1 VRREFFESAQKARQ
15 MNDSTPPGPRGQW
28 GGLNHLRAIRA
39 DFRAFAHSLHQQY
52 GDVVTYRVLG
62 QPVYQFASPA
72 LAHEV
77 LVEKARSLQKPD
89 NQKRAFGRIIG
100 NNLFTS
106 DGDPWV
112 ARRRLLGPL
121 FLPQSIDRY
130 REIVLRQAAHE
141 FDQLSEGEVN
151 VSLTAN
157 TIALLSVAE
166 SLFGARIQA
175 QSRKFLEVATRLQ
188 AAVTRQILSPMLM
201 PLWMP
206 TSDNRTIRDS
216 LRFFHGMISALIAEH
231 RQSTSERPTLLA
243 ALLSA
248 TDSEDGTRL
257 SDQEA
262 MDEALTMLLA
272 GSDTTAAA
280 LSWSAYLLAK
290 YPDIQ
295 NQLRSDVNR
304 ITGGGSLTAE
314 HAGVLRL
321 AERVFKE
328 SLRLYP
334 PAIAIARQAAEPV
347 VIGGVE
353 VPRGAL
359 VFVIVYSI
367 HHDPRWFPAPEVFDP
382 HRFGPPSESAI
393 PEHAYLPFGLGPRA
407 CIGRRFAMM
416 EGPLVLAD
424 MVRRFEFRLIESLA
438 EPELETQLSLHPR
451 NGLRLEFKRCTVN

>member
-1 VRREFFESAQKARQ
+1 MK
-15 MNDSTPPGPRGQW
+15 DWKPPGPRGQW

-39 DFRAFAHSLHQQY
+39 DFREFAHSLHRQY

-77 LVEKARSLQKPD
+77 LVEKAKSLYKPD

-106 DGDPWV
+106 DGEQWV

-121 FLPQSIDRY
+121 FSPQAIGRY
-130 REIVLRQAAHE
+130 RQIVLRQAADV
-141 FDQLSEGEVN
+141 FDRLSEGEVN
-151 VSLTAN
+151 VSQTTN

-166 SLFGARIQA
+166 SLFGARIHE
-175 QSRKFLEVATRLQ
+175 QSRRFLEVATRLQ
-188 AAVTRQILSPMLM
+188 GAVTRQILSPFLL

-206 TSDNRTIRDS
+206 TGDNRTIRDS
-216 LRFFHGMISALIAEH
+216 LTFFHEMISSLIADH
-231 RQSTSERPTLLA
+231 RQSSQAPPTLLA

-248 TDSEDGTRL
+248 TDTVDGTRL
-257 SDQEA
+257 SDREA

-280 LSWSAYLLAK
+280 LSWSAFLLAK
-290 YPDIQ
+290 HPEMQ
-295 NQLRSDVNR
+295 HQLRLEVHR
-304 ITGGGSLTAE
+304 TAAGGSLNAE
-314 HAGVLRL
+314 HAGDLLL
-321 AERVFKE
+321 AEQVFKE

-347 VIGGVE
+347 VIGGVR

-382 HRFGPPSESAI
+382 QRFGPLAESAI
-393 PEHAYLPFGLGPRA
+393 PENAYLPFGLGPRA

-416 EGPLVLAD
+416 EGPLVLAE
-424 MVRRFEFRLIESLA
+424 MVRRFDFRLIESSV

-451 NGLRLEFKRCTVN
+451 NGLRLQLSRRTVG

>member
-1 VRREFFESAQKARQ
+1 
-15 MNDSTPPGPRGQW
+15 M
-28 GGLNHLRAIRA
+28 NHLRAIRS
-39 DFRAFAHSLHQQY
+39 DFREFAHSLHRQY

-62 QPVYQFASPA
+62 QPVYQFSSPA

-77 LVEKARSLQKPD
+77 LVEKSRSLHKPD

-106 DGDPWV
+106 DGEQWV

-121 FLPQSIDRY
+121 FLPQSIDQY
-130 REIVLRQAAHE
+130 REIVLRQAAAVFE
-141 FDQLSEGEVN
+141 QLGEGEVN
-151 VSLTAN
+151 VSQVAN

-166 SLFGARIQA
+166 SLFGARITE
-175 QSRKFLEVATRLQ
+175 QSGEFLAVATRLQ
-188 AAVTRQILSPMLM
+188 GAVARQIQSPFLL

-206 TSDNRTIRDS
+206 TRDNRTIRES
-216 LRFFHGMISALIAEH
+216 LTFFRGMITSLIVDH
-231 RQSTSERPTLLA
+231 RRVTHERHTLLA

-248 TDSEDGTRL
+248 TDTVDGTRL
-257 SDQEA
+257 SDREA

-280 LSWSAYLLAK
+280 LSWSAFLLAK
-290 YPDIQ
+290 HPDIQ
-295 NQLRSDVNR
+295 HQLRFQVNR
-304 ITGGGSLTAE
+304 ITAGGPLSAE
-314 HAGVLRL
+314 HTGDFSL
-321 AERVFKE
+321 AEQVFKE

-334 PAIAIARQAAEPV
+334 PAIAIARQATEPV
-347 VIGGVE
+347 VIGGVR

-367 HHDPRWFPAPEVFDP
+367 HHDPRWFPAPEGFDP
-382 HRFGPPSESAI
+382 HRFEPQAEPAI

-424 MVRRFEFRLIESLA
+424 MVRRFDFRLMETSA

-451 NGLRLEFKRCTVN
+451 NGLRLEIRRCTVN